1 MKKLSI
7 YLYLIISLLITS
19 VKPSF
24 AIDSDIK
31 DMLDTLD
38 GVQEK
43 IKELDESKLQEAVKI
58 DAAIEEIN
66 KVTEFV
72 KESLQNN
79 DNENAIKALEFIE
92 KSLTDV
98 GSLIPQK
105 FSSDMS
111 KADLGSFGEDNMK
124 IISVITT
131 DMKTKKEEKLSDL
144 ITNMVDLNEKGLASF
159 EINES
164 LKEIGVDTIQL
175 EVALKIRAV
184 DLGKKL
190 QENDLVVIDKR
201 SSLVELQTKL
211 DSIPLQMD
219 QLYNQKNDLLNQV
232 EEKTKQDWV
241 GYEEEHAQFDNQIL
255 DIHKKLADF
264 EKEKNEITQSVT
276 TLNSKL
282 NELEL
287 EVIPEINTQISKLSK
302 AGVAMTMAQLKN
314 QKNDLLDQVEEMA
327 KDDWVGFEEERTQFD
342 SQMLVIETKL
352 DGLGSG
358 KNEITQSPLTTLN
371 SEITQSATTLNF
383 DRSDIAESTIKDL
396 VANPEINTQLSELS
410 AEFNTVANVVD
421 IAGDVARTME
431 GLNVGAD
438 VALSMIE
445 LTQQKN
451 VLFDQVEEMAKQD
464 WVGHEEE
471 HAQFDK
477 QILDINKKLDDIQK
491 SGQ

>member
-7 YLYLIISLLITS
+7 YLYLIIFLLIS
-19 VKPSF
+19 SIKSSF

-79 DNENAIKALEFIE
+79 DNESAIKALEFIE

-144 ITNMVDLNEKGLASF
+144 ITSMVDLNEKGLASF

-190 QENDLVVIDKR
+190 QENNLVVIDKR

-241 GYEEEHAQFDNQIL
+241 GYEEEHAQFDSQIL

-464 WVGHEEE
+464 WVGYEEE
-471 HAQFDK
+471 HAQFDN
-477 QILDINKKLDDIQK
+477 QILEINKKLTDIEK
-491 SGQ
+491 ND